1 MDIDIV
7 LGANMN
13 PKMSNKTHLTN
24 EKIINSD
31 GKVDQFEI

>member
-13 PKMSNKTHLTN
+13 PIMSNETYVTSEKSLTLTLN
-24 EKIINSD
+24 
-31 GKVDQFEI
+31 

>member
-13 PKMSNKTHLTN
+13 LRVLNEIHMTN
-24 EKIINSD
+24 EISTFLSKIIEENH
-31 GKVDQFEI
+31 I